1 MNTSIIIPCYNS
13 AETLDLQLESLSL
26 QKGCSPFEVIV
37 VDNCST
43 DGSRQVAE
51 GWKNKISIR
60 VVDAMEHSGVSY
72 ARNRGIA
79 EARGEKLIFLD
90 ADDAVTKEYV
100 SHCQRSLDEVPL
112 VVCGFDPV
120 DSGEFAQGLEHVLA
134 LVSPGALEYR
144 SPLPSEVSPN
154 WPLLP
159 GGSFAARKDVML
171 TVGGFDLSMEPG
183 AEDNDLAF
191 RLVRA
196 GYELKV
202 QRSATIAYR
211 VNNLQRPFVVY
222 FRRAKSTALLAER
235 YDKWSYG
242 QFAGRPPLVSLVKT
256 FGAGVKI
263 LLTNPRL
270 IRSWLPRLAMDSGAT
285 FGWFQYHIFKRVPK
299 PRVGFGM
306 I

>member
-13 AETLDLQLESLSL
+13 AETLDLQLESLSR
-26 QKGCSPFEVIV
+26 QNECSPFEVIV

-43 DGSRQVAE
+43 DNSRHVAE
-51 GWKNKISIR
+51 GWKDRINIR
-60 VVDAMEHSGVSY
+60 VVDAMEHAGVSY

-79 EARGEKLIFLD
+79 EALGEKLIFLD
-90 ADDAVTKEYV
+90 SDDVVTKEYV

-134 LVSPGALEYR
+134 LVSPGDLEYR

-159 GGSFAARKDVML
+159 GGSFAVRKDVML

-211 VNNLQRPFVVY
+211 VNNLQRSFWVY
-222 FRRAKSTALLAER
+222 FRRSKSMALLAER

-242 QFAGRPPLVSLVKT
+242 QFAGRTPLMSLVKT
-256 FGAGVKI
+256 FGAGAKI
-263 LLTNPRL
+263 LIGNPTQ
-270 IRSWLPRLAMDSGAT
+270 IQSWLPRLAMDCGAT
-285 FGWFQYHIFKRVPK
+285 AGWVEYHIFKRIPK
-299 PRVGFGM
+299 SQIGIGM
-306 I
+306 N